1 MEHELLWSKYYLI
14 SVWNIIT
21 HRMILF
27 SGDISFMVGKIP
39 NLSWRKISLG
49 KLSNHLLLITGI
61 KITVA
66 ISYILYL
73 LILKY
78 IEHKSVLITDLE
90 WYFINVGFCEN
101 FNIIAILTFLM
112 GKLERLSKK
121 LSIWIKSIYLYMT
134 IPTGN

>member
-1 MEHELLWSKYYLI
+1 MGHELLWSKYYLI

-101 FNIIAILTFLM
+101 FNIIAILTFIM
-112 GKLERLSKK
+112 GKLKHLLQK
-121 LSIWIKSIYLYMT
+121 LSIYYMT
-134 IPTGN
+134 HYYW